1 MASAYWREREE
12 ENRRHLI
19 ANEKEMAAHAGDI
32 YDRMMRSAQKEI
44 DSFYQRYAKKEGIT
58 LADAKQRIS
67 KADMDYLSKQA
78 AKYVGA
84 AQRDMENGSG
94 TTGDYFSKQ
103 ADDEM
108 RLYNATMKINRLEF
122 LKGEIGSHLVDGF
135 DEMNRYFDGKFTEQ
149 AMEEF
154 RRRAVILGETV
165 PADLEVRAEK
175 IVNGSFRNAK
185 YSDRLWQHQ
194 DMLRMEIGRQLERGL
209 LQGVGSREQA
219 REIRKIFGGSQK
231 NAERL
236 MRTEM
241 CRISTEVAR
250 EHYQRNGNKHFQYMA
265 LGMNPC
271 PICEALDGKIF
282 PVSDMEAGLNAPP
295 MHPNCHCST
304 GPAYNEEEEKLYN
317 DWLDS
322 GAAAEGVTL
331 EEYENGH
338 RYPSYAHGLAA
349 KIGGGDVPLHEEP
362 KYVRTIDPGD
372 KAEIKRELET
382 FAEKY
387 RDAAEEHACVV
398 TKKGEV
404 YHCYGTDGNVY
415 PDYDLGDELYGAN
428 VSHNHPEKETEYSF
442 SKEDIELYLK
452 YRLESLHGCDV
463 KYDYELG
470 DKSIGV
476 DSPPDDWMNQE
487 TFQHS
492 WVINKCEELGIG
504 YRRINR

>member
-1 MASAYWREREE
+1 MASGYWREREE

-19 ANEKEMAAHAGDI
+19 STEKEMAAHTGNV
-32 YDRMMRSAQKEI
+32 YEQMMRYAQKEI
-44 DSFYQRYAKKEGIT
+44 DSFYQRYATKEGIT
-58 LADAKQRIS
+58 LAEAKQRIS

-122 LKGEIGSHLVDGF
+122 LKGEIGSHLVNGF
-135 DEMNRYFDGKFTEQ
+135 DELNRYFDGKFTEQ

-175 IVNGSFRNAK
+175 IVNGSFRNAS

-194 DMLRMEIGRQLERGL
+194 DMLRLEIGRQLEQGL
-209 LQGVGSREQA
+209 LRGAGSRELA
-219 REIRKIFGGSQK
+219 REIRKIFGGSQA

-241 CRISTEVAR
+241 CRIQTEVAHA
-250 EHYQRNGNKHFQYMA
+250 HYEKNGNTHFEYMA

-282 PVSDMEAGLNAPP
+282 PVSDLEAGLNAPP

-304 GPAYNEEEEKLYN
+304 GPAYSEEEEKLYN

-322 GAAAEGVTL
+322 GAAAEGVPL
-331 EEYENGH
+331 EEF
-338 RYPSYAHGLAA
+338 
-349 KIGGGDVPLHEEP
+349 V
-362 KYVRTIDPGD
+362 
-372 KAEIKRELET
+372 
-382 FAEKY
+382 AEKQSGVNAASDS
-387 RDAAEEHACVV
+387 RDTYDVINIRGTQKMQHGFSCYGRDDVLAEYSKRI
-398 TKKGEV
+398 TPKKGYFDV
-404 YHCYGTDGNVY
+404 SMHGTSNAVCFGEKEPNMSPHALANIIKHH
-415 PDYDLGDELYGAN
+415 PDYDGEKIRLFCCNTGNASGLEKGEYCFAEELSNAM
-428 VSHNHPEKETEYSF
+428 
-442 SKEDIELYLK
+442 
-452 YRLESLHGCDV
+452 
-463 KYDYELG
+463 
-470 DKSIGV
+470 GV
-476 DSPPDDWMNQE
+476 TVEAPDDLLYIKKDGEWYVGPSQKKELTPYTPNQRGRY
-487 TFQHS
+487 
-492 WVINKCEELGIG
+492 K
-504 YRRINR
+504 